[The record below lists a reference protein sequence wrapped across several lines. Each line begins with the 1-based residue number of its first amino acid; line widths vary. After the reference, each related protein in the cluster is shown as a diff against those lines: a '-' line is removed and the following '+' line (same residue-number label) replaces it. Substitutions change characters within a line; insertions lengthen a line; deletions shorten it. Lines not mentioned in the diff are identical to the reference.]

1 MSSAWAVVTG
11 ASSGLGVAF
20 AERIAAE
27 GVGVVLVARR
37 EDKLTEVAADLHRR
51 FGIDTEVV
59 ATDLGTTEGV
69 NRVIAAMETREL
81 AYLVN
86 NAGFGTLGA
95 FAEADHD
102 RLAAELNLNAL
113 ALTRLSHSA
122 ASAMLAR
129 GRGAI
134 INVASTAAFQPIPM
148 MGVYAASK
156 AYVLR
161 LSIALWEELKP
172 TGVRVIAI
180 CPGPTETEF
189 FANAGNGDV
198 MAKRRTPEQ
207 VVETTFAGLKR
218 HRPYVVDGA
227 GNAVLAFA
235 NRLAPASLQARIA
248 RYIATH

>member
-11 ASSGLGVAF
+11 ASSGLGTAF
-20 AERIAAE
+20 AERVASE
-27 GVGVVLVARR
+27 GMGVVLVARR
-37 EDKLTEVAADLHRR
+37 EDKLAEVAADLHRR
-51 FGIDTEVV
+51 FGVPTEVV
-59 ATDLGTTEGV
+59 VADLGTTGGV
-69 NRVIAAMETREL
+69 NKVIATMEDREL
-81 AYLVN
+81 AYLIN

-102 RLAAELNLNAL
+102 RISDEINLNTL
-113 ALTRLSHSA
+113 ALTRLSHTA

-129 GRGAI
+129 GTGAI

-180 CPGPTETEF
+180 CPGPTETDF

-198 MAKRRTPEQ
+198 MAKRRTPAQ
-207 VVETTFAGLKR
+207 VVDTTFAGLKR

-227 GNAVLAFA
+227 QNAAMAFA
-235 NRLAPASLQARIA
+235 TRFAPTGLQTRLARFM
-248 RYIATH
+248 ATH